1 MAETNVHG
9 TAGAVLPGGP
19 AGRLDRVPTKE
30 LVREIAHK
38 ASLLVKKE
46 IALAKSE
53 AKEDLRA
60 EIKMASGLGVA
71 GVCALCTL
79 NLLLVAVVVA
89 LFEAEVMHGWLAALL
104 VAAVVLAIGTI
115 AGLVGWSK
123 RVRQPLDATRR
134 SIEDGVRLAKER
146 MA

>member
-1 MAETNVHG
+1 MAATSDMGRGPVETTGHLRG
-9 TAGAVLPGGP
+9 HS
-19 AGRLDRVPTKE
+19 TKQLVAE
-30 LVREIAHK
+30 LAAK
-38 ASLLVKKE
+38 ASLLARKE

-53 AKEDLRA
+53 AKEDLRT

-79 NLLLVAVVVA
+79 NLLLVAIVFG
-89 LFEAEVMHGWLAALL
+89 LREAEVMSGWLAALV

-115 AGLVGWSK
+115 AGLVGWKK

-134 SIEDGVRLAKER
+134 SVEDNVRWAKER
-146 MA
+146 LA

>member
-9 TAGAVLPGGP
+9 TAGAVLPDP
-19 AGRLDRVPTKE
+19 QAGRLDRVPTKD
-30 LVREIAHK
+30 LVRELAQK
-38 ASLLVKKE
+38 ASLLAKKE

-79 NLLLVAVVVA
+79 NLLLVAVVFA
-89 LFEAEVMHGWLAALL
+89 LFEAELLHGWLAALL

-123 RVRQPLDATRR
+123 RVRKPLSTTRR